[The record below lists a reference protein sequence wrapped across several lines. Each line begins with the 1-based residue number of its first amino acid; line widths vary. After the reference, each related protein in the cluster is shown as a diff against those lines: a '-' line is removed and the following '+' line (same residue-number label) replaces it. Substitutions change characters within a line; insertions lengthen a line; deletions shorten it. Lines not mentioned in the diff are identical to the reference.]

1 LGENDIEVALQK
13 LDRLTLVE
21 GQTTA
26 AQILKHADG
35 LVQDM
40 REVKDGEKCTW
51 LVARQLLNILP
62 SRWKGI
68 AW

>member
-1 LGENDIEVALQK
+1 MGENDIEVALQK
-13 LDRLTLVE
+13 LNQLTLVE

-26 AQILKHADG
+26 AQILKHTDG

-51 LVARQLLNILP
+51 LVAHQLLNILS
-62 SRWKGI
+62 SRWKGG

>member
-1 LGENDIEVALQK
+1 LGENDIEAALQK
-13 LDRLTLVE
+13 LNQLTLVE

-40 REVKDGEKCTW
+40 REVKDGEIFTW
-51 LVARQLLNILP
+51 LVARQLLKILP
-62 SRWKGI
+62 YRWKDG